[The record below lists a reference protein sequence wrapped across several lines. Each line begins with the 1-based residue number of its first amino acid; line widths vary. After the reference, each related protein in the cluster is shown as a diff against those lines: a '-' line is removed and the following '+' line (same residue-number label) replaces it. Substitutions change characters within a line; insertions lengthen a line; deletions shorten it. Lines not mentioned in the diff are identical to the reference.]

1 MLISLIFEIIGHVK
15 NINYKAILNDLSLS
29 EVKKAG
35 TILDGCKV
43 ICFNMITFK
52 T

>member
-1 MLISLIFEIIGHVK
+1 MYINTLSKYLIFFISDHFK
-15 NINYKAILNDLSLS
+15 SINYKAILNGLNLT

-43 ICFNMITFK
+43 C
-52 T
+52 